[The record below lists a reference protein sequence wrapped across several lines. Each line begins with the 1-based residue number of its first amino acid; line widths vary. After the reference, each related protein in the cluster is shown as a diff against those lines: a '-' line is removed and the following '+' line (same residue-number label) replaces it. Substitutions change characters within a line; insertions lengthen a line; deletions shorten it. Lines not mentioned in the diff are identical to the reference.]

1 MYYKLSITYLTAL
14 FVLGFNGSQVLT
26 AGKLHWVQRP
36 KLQFATLTGVHVQW
50 DLRWD
55 HRTTPAR
62 DWKPQDQ
69 LAPQHTG
76 ATAQVRT
83 AEN

>member
-1 MYYKLSITYLTAL
+1 MYDKLSITYLTAL
-14 FVLGFNGSQVLT
+14 FVLGFNGSQRLE
-26 AGKLHWVQRP
+26 KLHRVQRP